1 MGEKDLNPTIKGLL
15 MQLKNDFFTLSKRK
29 TRFAL
34 GKKKA
39 HFNYLKSLSNN

>member
-1 MGEKDLNPTIKGLL
+1 MEEKDLNPTIKGLL
-15 MQLKNDFFTLSKRK
+15 MQLKNDFYTLSKRK
-29 TRFAL
+29 TRFAS